1 MNKVLGIDDF
11 FYVSDRSYD
20 LTAEKA
26 LPHYHDAHKLLV
38 SCLPFPREAEIE
50 VIDLGVGSGVTS
62 AYVLKNF
69 PNARVTGVDLFP
81 EMIAEARPRLKPF
94 ADRVTLVQADNTKFL
109 TSTEMKVDAIV
120 SAFCIHHQDEQGKK
134 ELFAAAKKRL
144 KPDGVFLMLDWTIF
158 NSPHLHKIARENTM
172 RHLEANVTDAAYREK
187 WAHHWNYINI
197 PSSADDMVTWMNHLG
212 FSAEIIFR
220 DFEIALLSANAS
232 PAGKKSPLV

>member
-1 MNKVLGIDDF
+1 MSKVLGIDDF

-26 LPHYHDAHKLLV
+26 LPHYHEAHRLLV
-38 SCLPFPREAEIE
+38 SCLPFPRDTKIE

-81 EMIAEARPRLKPF
+81 EMLDEARPRLKPF
-94 ADRVTLVQADNTKFL
+94 ADRVALVQSENTKFL
-109 TSTEMKVDAIV
+109 ASAETKVDAIL

-134 ELFAAAKKRL
+134 DLFTAIKKRL

-158 NSPHLHKIARENTM
+158 NSPHLHKIARANTM
-172 RHLEANVTDAAYREK
+172 RHLEDNVSDAEYREK
-187 WAHHWNYINI
+187 WAYHWNYINI
-197 PSSADDMVTWMNHLG
+197 PSSADDMVAWLKSSG
-212 FSAEIIFR
+212 LFAEVVFR
-220 DFEIALLSANAS
+220 DMELALISAAM
-232 PAGKKSPLV
+232 P